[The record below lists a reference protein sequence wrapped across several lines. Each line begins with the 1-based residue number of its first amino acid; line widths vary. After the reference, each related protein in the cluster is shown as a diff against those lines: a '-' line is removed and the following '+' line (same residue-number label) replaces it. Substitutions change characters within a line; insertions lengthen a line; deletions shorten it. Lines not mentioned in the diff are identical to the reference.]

1 MKPPRTSALRAVKV
15 VATALLLAYAV
26 SASDLAD
33 VVSLVSEVRVT
44 GLLALVPLLALD
56 RAIAAARLWRLFLA
70 VATPVKFRRIVL
82 SSFVG
87 IYVGYFIPSSVSVDG
102 ITAYLLGRDAGGL
115 TNPVAVI
122 LVDRA
127 ISFAATITAGLLF
140 ASIWYVGWFST
151 PDVSLLLA
159 ALVAVV
165 VSCLVGYFLLERL
178 ALWSGAR
185 QGAIGKAGRALRSLL
200 QALVIFVKKP
210 VSLATNVLLAY
221 SLLAVRI
228 AQVVVLAWALNID
241 VPWHFLALALCA
253 VAVLLVIP
261 ISVGG
266 LGLREATFV
275 SLFALGGYSQS
286 DGLVLS
292 LALLAMDLLL
302 VAIGGV
308 IYSTHKGAFFL
319 ARNEVEQGAAKR

>member
-1 MKPPRTSALRAVKV
+1 M
-15 VATALLLAYAV
+15 
-26 SASDLAD
+26 
-33 VVSLVSEVRVT
+33 
-44 GLLALVPLLALD
+44 
-56 RAIAAARLWRLFLA
+56 
-70 VATPVKFRRIVL
+70 
-82 SSFVG
+82 
-87 IYVGYFIPSSVSVDG
+87 
-102 ITAYLLGRDAGGL
+102 
-115 TNPVAVI
+115 
-122 LVDRA
+122 
-127 ISFAATITAGLLF
+127 
-140 ASIWYVGWFST
+140 
-151 PDVSLLLA
+151 
-159 ALVAVV
+159 
-165 VSCLVGYFLLERL
+165 
-178 ALWSGAR
+178 
-185 QGAIGKAGRALRSLL
+185 
-200 QALVIFVKKP
+200 IFVKKP